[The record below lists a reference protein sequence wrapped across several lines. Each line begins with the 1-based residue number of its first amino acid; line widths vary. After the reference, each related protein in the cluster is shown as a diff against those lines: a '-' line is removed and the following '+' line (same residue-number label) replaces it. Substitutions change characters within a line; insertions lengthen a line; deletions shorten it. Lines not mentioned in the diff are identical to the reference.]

1 MLAEMRKLILVGSR
15 SETRATMD
23 LLHKSGCAEIAPANE
38 EEGTFRADVSKRA
51 DELALKL
58 ADIEFAFEFIT
69 NCTREAAELSKKK
82 IVEYKKTKKELLAPQ
97 PTLTF
102 EEFTACA
109 EKQEQ
114 LNGIIG
120 ELKQLSSALAECA
133 SEKLKCENALSQLM
147 PYAEV
152 AEELGIFAPTEHT
165 YAAIGTISAS
175 EFKEGEWS
183 EKCVWRTWIAGSQAA
198 IAVVCH
204 KEDEELVRGALS
216 DMEFSPAP
224 AEYKRTF
231 AQEKA
236 DIDKRAEEIASRRA
250 QTVLQGAAA
259 EKDMALIKLMRDY
272 YSVERAKVTGS
283 GMTACTATSY
293 VLQAWV
299 PLPCVEQVDKLLEG
313 SGESLSYYFA
323 EPEEGDD
330 VPTFA
335 MNNSLVTPYETVTNM
350 FSAPKYRELDP
361 NPHITAFFFLFFG
374 MMLADVGYGVL
385 LTLFTAIYLIKVKP
399 PRGRGN
405 MIKLLCMGG
414 VSTIIWGFLFGS
426 YFGVGAK
433 DIGIWYWFNPI
444 DDPINMLA
452 LSLAAGLVQM
462 LYGYLVNMVALFKQ
476 KKPLEAIFGNTCWY
490 FLVFGVAAAFFGS
503 SVASWLPYVGYALLG
518 IGVLFLVLSGV
529 VSSKGVKRLG
539 SGLGK
544 LYGIVNFFS
553 DLMSY
558 TRIFGLGLASAVIA
572 MVFNQIG
579 IVIKDMLP
587 SAPAVGWFVACV
599 IFFIG
604 HAFNLGINTLGS
616 YVHDSRLQFVEFFGK
631 FYEGGGRL
639 FAPLGSE
646 MKYYYVDENKY
657 EEKKPRKDN
666 KKSKSIFGGKK

>member
-1 MLAEMRKLILVGSR
+1 MRKLILVGSR

-183 EKCVWRTWIAGSQAA
+183 EKCVWRMWSAGSQAA

-250 QTVLQGAAA
+250 QTVLQVVALDVYEIYILLGDAVECFFPSEHLLYLFFLAGKALPSGNTEKQEQGKHDAEYEEHSAYKLGGTDVEIGMKDYDRREHRHAYGGEFDVLYAEHVRDAPLTHEQEPARDEQPGKHAERDQLDRLHVRAA
-259 EKDMALIKLMRDY
+259 EQSEYDY
-272 YSVERAKVTGS
+272 GDVERT
-283 GMTACTATSY
+283 
-293 VLQAWV
+293 VLERIRYNGKNHGVQRIYIVAQPHDPGRNEERYEIYPEADV
-299 PLPCVEQVDKLLEG
+299 RHINEKIHAYAAYNG
-313 SGESLSYYFA
+313 GRNESC
-323 EPEEGDD
+323 
-330 VPTFA
+330 
-335 MNNSLVTPYETVTNM
+335 
-350 FSAPKYRELDP
+350 R
-361 NPHITAFFFLFFG
+361 IIRTAFRLRQE
-374 MMLADVGYGVL
+374 YQ
-385 LTLFTAIYLIKVKP
+385 FT
-399 PRGRGN
+399 R
-405 MIKLLCMGG
+405 
-414 VSTIIWGFLFGS
+414 
-426 YFGVGAK
+426 
-433 DIGIWYWFNPI
+433 
-444 DDPINMLA
+444 
-452 LSLAAGLVQM
+452 
-462 LYGYLVNMVALFKQ
+462 KQ
-476 KKPLEAIFGNTCWY
+476 LRK
-490 FLVFGVAAAFFGS
+490 
-503 SVASWLPYVGYALLG
+503 
-518 IGVLFLVLSGV
+518 
-529 VSSKGVKRLG
+529 
-539 SGLGK
+539 
-544 LYGIVNFFS
+544 
-553 DLMSY
+553 
-558 TRIFGLGLASAVIA
+558 
-572 MVFNQIG
+572 QIQ
-579 IVIKDMLP
+579 I
-587 SAPAVGWFVACV
+587 
-599 IFFIG
+599 
-604 HAFNLGINTLGS
+604 
-616 YVHDSRLQFVEFFGK
+616 R
-631 FYEGGGRL
+631 
-639 FAPLGSE
+639 
-646 MKYYYVDENKY
+646 
-657 EEKKPRKDN
+657 
-666 KKSKSIFGGKK
+666 